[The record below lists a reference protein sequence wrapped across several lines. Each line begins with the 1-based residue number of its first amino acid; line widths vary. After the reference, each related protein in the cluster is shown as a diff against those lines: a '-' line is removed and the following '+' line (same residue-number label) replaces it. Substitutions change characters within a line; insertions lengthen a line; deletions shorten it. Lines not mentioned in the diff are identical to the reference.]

1 MFLILI
7 LTTLI
12 ILLMVIFTSVFGNP
26 KLIYIHSAFETG
38 FFKSDEITNL
48 SNVSLDDL
56 DKIKYCKNLE
66 ELILINFSNQINYTN
81 QDNVDFLDNP
91 KLKILFL
98 EGKYRNLSN
107 LIKCPKLEELTISGC
122 DRTKIFYKDES
133 GYNSEC
139 DLNNLEFILEL
150 SRLSYLKLSVKG
162 NLNLSGIGNL
172 KKLES
177 VYISAETI
185 DCNNFADCTNIQYL
199 ALGAVNKNME
209 VKNSSALL
217 KINTLKTVN
226 ISDHLYENGEPVS
239 DSLRKE
245 LSDKGINVIN
255 ELWY

>member
-1 MFLILI
+1 
-7 LTTLI
+7 
-12 ILLMVIFTSVFGNP
+12 MVVFTSVFGNP
-26 KLIYIHSAFETG
+26 KLIYIHSSAYINSTFQTG
-38 FFKSDEITNL
+38 FFKPNDITVLKNP
-48 SNVSLDDL
+48 SSSDL

-66 ELILINFSNQINYTN
+66 ELALREYTN

-91 KLKILFL
+91 KLKKLAL
-98 EGKYRNLSN
+98 TGKYSDLSN
-107 LIKCPKLEELTISGC
+107 LRKCPELEELTVSGFDLSKLTTDYLDSNC
-122 DRTKIFYKDES
+122 
-133 GYNSEC
+133 N
-139 DLNNLEFILEL
+139 LNNLEFISEL
-150 SRLSYLKLSVKG
+150 SELRYLKLSVKG
-162 NLNLSGIGNL
+162 NLDLNGIDNL

-226 ISDHLYENGEPVS
+226 ISDHLYENNEPVS